1 MHFKGFDL
9 NLLVVLDALFV
20 EKNITRTGER
30 IHLSQSATSGAL
42 ARLREFFS
50 DELLVQVGNKKMALT
65 PLAEEL
71 AQPVREA
78 LLQAEQ
84 ILHRVPVFN
93 PKTST
98 RNFRLMMSDYV
109 AIVLISNALPQIQ
122 DVAPGV
128 TFELL
133 SNAEHPVECL
143 ERGEVDLLIMPP
155 QYISRLHPS
164 EELFDDSYVCLV
176 WSGNPEL
183 GDTISLDEYKRVG
196 HVGVRLGHLQLPVF
210 DEWFLERFGFE
221 RRIEVVTMTFDLVPR
236 LVIGT
241 RRLATVPERLAKR
254 YVELFPLRAVTPPI
268 EIPHLKEVAQW
279 HKYRDSDSAIAW
291 LRNLLR
297 KVTEESSPALHTR
310 NGNSTG

>member
-9 NLLVVLDALFV
+9 NLLVALDALLV

-42 ARLREFFS
+42 ARLREFFN
-50 DELLVQVGNKKMALT
+50 DELLVQVGSKKMALT

-78 LLQAEQ
+78 LLQAER
-84 ILHRVPVFN
+84 ILNRIPVFN

-109 AIVLISNALPQIQ
+109 AIVLMPRALPRIQ
-122 DVAPGV
+122 DEAPGV

-155 QYISRLHPS
+155 QYISKLHPS
-164 EELFDDSYVCLV
+164 EELFEDSYVCLA
-176 WSGNPEL
+176 WSGNPDL
-183 GDTISLDEYKRVG
+183 GDTISLDEYKSVG
-196 HVGVRLGHLQLPVF
+196 HVGIRLGQLQMPAF
-210 DEWFLERFGFE
+210 DEWFLERFGFT

-236 LVIGT
+236 LVVGT
-241 RRLATVPERLAKR
+241 RRLATVPERLARR
-254 YVELFPLRAVTPPI
+254 YVEAFPLRVLPPPI

-291 LRNLLR
+291 LRTLLC
-297 KVTEESSPALHTR
+297 KVTEEATVL
-310 NGNSTG
+310 GLG